1 MQVYLYTKRIIT
13 FVQIIYWQQHR
24 QKLKHFGSLMECA
37 EERIADLM
45 RAYDDYISSCAY
57 IRMPECYEFLAKM
70 PAPRFYVSDIRAALV
85 VSAMIDKRTKSY
97 KNMRPLKREMF
108 QEICRRVVKMRKKS
122 PGMTVLE
129 CCKQVVLQPA
139 PKFYISA
146 NTAKCIVCKN
156 REEWKRKKLQRLRLL
171 PF

>member
-1 MQVYLYTKRIIT
+1 M
-13 FVQIIYWQQHR
+13 
-24 QKLKHFGSLMECA
+24 KHFGSIMECA

-45 RAYDDYISSCAY
+45 QAYDDYISSCAY
-57 IRMPECYEFLAKM
+57 IRMSECYEFLACQ
-70 PAPRFYVSDIRAALV
+70 PAPRFYVSDIRAAIV

-97 KNMRPLKREMF
+97 RNMRSLKREMF
-108 QEICRRVVKMRKKS
+108 QEIYRRVVKMRKNT

-129 CCKQVVLQPA
+129 CCKEVVVQPA

-146 NTAKCIVCKN
+146 NTAKCIICKN
-156 REEWKRKKLQRLRLL
+156 REEWKKKKLRRLRLR